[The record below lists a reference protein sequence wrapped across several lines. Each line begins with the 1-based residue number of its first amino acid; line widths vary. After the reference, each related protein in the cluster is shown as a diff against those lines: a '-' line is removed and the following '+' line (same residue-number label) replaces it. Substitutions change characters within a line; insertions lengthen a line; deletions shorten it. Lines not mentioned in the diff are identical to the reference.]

1 ELSQTYDAVAQ
12 LLVKIADDPQSSSC
26 PNISYAEVPR
36 PVASAY
42 PTGSPYALVMGS
54 GFGLNNCPVPLAS
67 SDPLLGG
74 CNPTAGPNSN
84 VFPPTQLNSLSPI
97 SPSGST
103 ATPGPVFGT
112 SPPAFAAAVAAM
124 GAAASFSPTGTGS
137 NRTNGPNSQTA
148 GRALTG
154 RSLTAGHHS
163 NHSAG
168 HASQSLLGSV
178 ANQLGQSTPPAYGS
192 PANTNSGPSPG
203 SATIGLEVV
212 RNILRTAG
220 YSDIATEEIANAM
233 HVLNLYGFISMSS
246 LTGCTSA
253 ATSVNSSLSNGHY
266 AMTGSPLGNLSGSL
280 SGYVSAGPQSPG
292 FSGEVNSH
300 FRGSI
305 RNLGMNCAAPGQ
317 QSQQHHH
324 SATHYYQQQHPC
336 TNTTTTRRSSLH
348 MSQQQPIHAAPN
360 VCAVPTCSPPTN
372 SISLSKNMNSN
383 DAIGTS
389 AMTNVAVTCRSDP
402 TSHLSTGPSDLFVN
416 SGDIAVAAAAAAAV
430 AAGANPGLH
439 SSTQSPIK
447 TVSPLSPCLTN
458 NLPLT
463 GNGLDLMQRLAE
475 AGTNGQLRPEEGS
488 TNGSNCSSGSSGTK
502 VMNGARPSA
511 LWGVNCPPQSSSS

>member
-74 CNPTAGPNSN
+74 CNPTAGPGSN

-112 SPPAFAAAVAAM
+112 NPPAFAAAVAAM
-124 GAAASFSPTGTGS
+124 GSAASFSPSGTGG
-137 NRTNGPNSQTA
+137 NRTNGPTSQTA

-163 NHSAG
+163 NQSAS

-178 ANQLGQSTPPAYGS
+178 ASQLGQSTPPAYGS
-192 PANTNSGPSPG
+192 PTNTNSGPSSG

-246 LTGCTSA
+246 LTGCANA
-253 ATSVNSSLSNGHY
+253 ATSVNNSLSNGHY
-266 AMTGSPLGNLSGSL
+266 AMAGSPLGNLSGSL

-300 FRGSI
+300 FRSGI
-305 RNLGMNCAAPGQ
+305 RNFGVNCAAPGQ
-317 QSQQHHH
+317 QTQQQQHYHH
-324 SATHYYQQQHPC
+324 STSHYYQQQQQQHPC
-336 TNTTTTRRSSLH
+336 TNTTTRRSSLH
-348 MSQQQPIHAAPN
+348 MPQQQPVHATPN
-360 VCAVPTCSPPTN
+360 VCIVPTCSPSTH
-372 SISLSKNMNSN
+372 STSLSKNLSSN
-383 DAIGTS
+383 DSVLA
-389 AMTNVAVTCRSDP
+389 NVTVTCSGSDP
-402 TSHLSTGPSDLFVN
+402 TSHLSAGPSDLFAN
-416 SGDIAVAAAAAAAV
+416 SGDIAVAAAAAV
-430 AAGANPGLH
+430 GATPGLH

-458 NLPLT
+458 SLPLT
-463 GNGLDLMQRLAE
+463 GNGLDLMQRLTE
-475 AGTNGQLRPEEGS
+475 SSSNGQLRPEDGS
-488 TNGSNCSSGSSGTK
+488 TNGNNCSSVGSSAK
-502 VMNGARPSA
+502 VMNGSRPSA
-511 LWGVNCPPQSSSS
+511 LWGVSCSPQSSSS